1 MSEYKLKP
9 GKVGKTVMG
18 AYKKVE
24 DAFMD
29 AFLERDESGDG
40 ALHLKTG
47 RAGEAAV
54 KGYRKVEDAVVGT
67 YKKVEDAFVD
77 AFLEKVEPAEDT
89 TEPEATDAESADK
102 PDQA

>member
-18 AYKKVE
+18 A
-24 DAFMD
+24 
-29 AFLERDESGDG
+29 
-40 ALHLKTG
+40 
-47 RAGEAAV
+47 
-54 KGYRKVEDAVVGT
+54 

-89 TEPEATDAESADK
+89 TEPEATDAESAGK